1 MSGCKVQFGISNACG
16 DNLFPGGADKDF
28 WVGYVS
34 DLGTRIP
41 ITQTGPVT
49 SLHFTAYNGLV
60 KFSSNK
66 FAHVFSHDIVK
77 GPGGNLSYL
86 HRAVVKLLPLSTR
99 DDVEVQRLT
108 QAQDAFI
115 VWQNNND
122 QFFIHGASKGL
133 SVVAGALATTGQN
146 TGDDPMTTI
155 TLEGA
160 EKTLPLRFL
169 VTDVAATINYLN
181 SLVI

>member
-1 MSGCKVQFGISNACG
+1 MPGCKVTTGITNACG

-34 DLGTRIP
+34 DLATRIP
-41 ITQTGPVT
+41 TNQSGVVS
-49 SLHFTAYNGLV
+49 SLHFSAYNGLV
-60 KFSSNK
+60 KFESNK

-77 GPGGNLSYL
+77 GASGNISYL
-86 HRAVVKLLPLSTR
+86 HRAVVKLLPLSTQ

-115 VWQNNND
+115 IWQNNND
-122 QFFIHGASKGL
+122 QFFISGASKGL
-133 SVVAGALATTGQN
+133 TVVGGALATTGQN
-146 TGDDPMTTI
+146 TGDDVMSTI

-169 VTDVAATINYLN
+169 VTNVATTIAYLN
-181 SLVI
+181 NLQV